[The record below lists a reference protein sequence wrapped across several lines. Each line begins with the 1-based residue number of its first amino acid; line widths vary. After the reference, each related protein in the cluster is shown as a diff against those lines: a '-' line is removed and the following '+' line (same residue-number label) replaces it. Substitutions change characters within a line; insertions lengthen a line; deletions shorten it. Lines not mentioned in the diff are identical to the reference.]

1 MKTLIALSLSAIVAA
16 TVLSNPPAQAT
27 APAKATKSFGI
38 YFYETQKSFGDRTGA
53 AAPKYWEK
61 WMGYIGKIQAS
72 GVIESGSAL
81 LPPTTGVVLD
91 GKGKRALNA
100 STVNLSGYL
109 IVKAESLD
117 AAVSIANTC
126 PAIQDGGRVEV
137 RELLPMNQDM
147 EKGK

>member
-1 MKTLIALSLSAIVAA
+1 MKTLIALSLSA

-38 YFYETQKSFGDRTGA
+38 YFYETQKSFGDRTSA

-100 STVNLSGYL
+100 GAVNLSGYL

-117 AAVSIANTC
+117 AAVSLANTC